1 VWLLAF
7 LLASC
12 WACLACLQ
20 HLQGKRLEEKK
31 REEKNRKEKTFGV
44 NLMRSQI
51 LYWAAQVTSWNIINS
66 QVLMTHAMRKTCV
79 AHTGSIADKQV
90 QTLSSSCP

>member
-1 VWLLAF
+1 
-7 LLASC
+7 
-12 WACLACLQ
+12 
-20 HLQGKRLEEKK
+20 LQGKRLEEKK

-44 NLMRSQI
+44 NLM
-51 LYWAAQVTSWNIINS
+51 SWNIINS